1 MDILDKSDILDMA
14 DLLLEESDIRDKWFI
29 TGDLVDYVIDKY
41 NVDDSDIEDIQ
52 DKCYKLLESRV

>member
-14 DLLLEESDIRDKWFI
+14 DLLLEESDIRDKWLI

>member
-14 DLLLEESDIRDKWFI
+14 DNLLEESDIRDKWFI
-29 TGDLVDYVIDKY
+29 AGDLVDYVIDKY